1 MSDKLIGNDL
11 SCSIFVSVT
20 ISTQCTVC
28 TVCTVSLSRHN
39 VQSVQ
44 CHYLDTMYSV
54 YSLYSVSI
62 STPLSQ
68 LVREAFKIEK
78 NKKSVS
84 HGNTDFFL
92 HFRTNLDIHI
102 RPF

>member
-20 ISTQCTVC
+20 
-28 TVCTVSLSRHN
+28 
-39 VQSVQ
+39 
-44 CHYLDTMYSV
+44 
-54 YSLYSVSI
+54 I

-84 HGNTDFFL
+84 HGNTDFYL

>member
-11 SCSIFVSVT
+11 SRPIFVSVT
-20 ISTQCTVC
+20 
-28 TVCTVSLSRHN
+28 
-39 VQSVQ
+39 
-44 CHYLDTMYSV
+44 
-54 YSLYSVSI
+54 I

-68 LVREAFKIEK
+68 LVREAVKIEK

-84 HGNTDFFL
+84 HGNTDFYL

>member
-20 ISTQCTVC
+20 IST
-28 TVCTVSLSRHN
+28 
-39 VQSVQ
+39 
-44 CHYLDTMYSV
+44 
-54 YSLYSVSI
+54 
-62 STPLSQ
+62 PLSQ
-68 LVREAFKIEK
+68 LVRETFKIEK

-84 HGNTDFFL
+84 HGNTDFYL